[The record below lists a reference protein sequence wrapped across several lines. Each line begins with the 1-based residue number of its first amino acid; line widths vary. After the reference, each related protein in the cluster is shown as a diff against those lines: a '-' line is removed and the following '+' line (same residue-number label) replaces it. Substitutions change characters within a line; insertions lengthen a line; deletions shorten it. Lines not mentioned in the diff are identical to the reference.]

1 MLARLVKLIENMEE
15 NFLRFFP
22 TGKELHIIQ
31 NQQINLQIEVLEIL
45 KLMILKSIEALRSE
59 IILIDIQNNF
69 IAWIT
74 TSTSLFAAIEL
85 KPVLAILSAVVLPV
99 VFFSIGKT
107 VDVLLQI
114 YLKDR
119 QKPDR

>member
-1 MLARLVKLIENMEE
+1 MN
-15 NFLRFFP
+15 
-22 TGKELHIIQ
+22 
-31 NQQINLQIEVLEIL
+31 
-45 KLMILKSIEALRSE
+45 
-59 IILIDIQNNF
+59 DIKNIF
-69 IAWIT
+69 IAWIS

-85 KPVLAILSAVVLPV
+85 KTVLSILSAVVLPI

-114 YLKDR
+114 YLKNR

>member
-1 MLARLVKLIENMEE
+1 MNDIK
-15 NFLRFFP
+15 
-22 TGKELHIIQ
+22 
-31 NQQINLQIEVLEIL
+31 NL
-45 KLMILKSIEALRSE
+45 
-59 IILIDIQNNF
+59 F
-69 IAWIT
+69 IAWIS

-85 KPVLAILSAVVLPV
+85 KTVLSILSAVVLPI

-114 YLKDR
+114 YLKNR